1 LNFLVLPRLAFISGR
16 ILALASVSEKRLAL
30 IFQNYFLVTIF
41 IRNFAISFSNKTNT
55 IMKVLILQA
64 SPRANGN
71 TAWMAEEYKKA
82 AEAAGHEVTLVN
94 VSKKKIAGC
103 LACEY
108 CHNKG
113 NGACIQKDDM
123 QELYPLMNEAEALV
137 LAAPIYYF
145 TLCAQIQAPIQRM
158 YCVNAPAK
166 VKKMA
171 LLMSSYSPGVYD
183 GATAEFRDICNYWK
197 VENMGAVTAKIDE
210 QKTEETKQKI
220 QEIAG
225 RL

>member
-1 LNFLVLPRLAFISGR
+1 MNI
-16 ILALASVSEKRLAL
+16 L
-30 IFQNYFLVTIF
+30 IFQG
-41 IRNFAISFSNKTNT
+41 
-55 IMKVLILQA
+55 

-71 TAWMAEEYKKA
+71 TTWMADEYKKA
-82 AEAAGHEVTLVN
+82 AEAAGHLVTLVN

-108 CHNKG
+108 CHGKG
-113 NGACIQKDDM
+113 NGSCIQQDDM
-123 QELYPLMNEAEALV
+123 QEIYPLMAEAEVLV

-183 GATAEFRDICNYWK
+183 GAKAEYRDICNYWK
-197 VENMGAVTAKIDE
+197 VEDSGIVTATIDE
-210 QKTEETKQKI
+210 QKTDATKQKI
-220 QEIAG
+220 IE
-225 RL
+225 LVSNL

>member
-1 LNFLVLPRLAFISGR
+1 
-16 ILALASVSEKRLAL
+16 
-30 IFQNYFLVTIF
+30 
-41 IRNFAISFSNKTNT
+41 
-55 IMKVLILQA
+55 MKVLILQG

-108 CHNKG
+108 CHTRG

-123 QELYPLMNEAEALV
+123 QELYPLMAEAEALV

-145 TLCAQIQAPIQRM
+145 ALNAQIQAPIQRM
-158 YCVNAPAK
+158 YCVNKPAK
-166 VKKMA
+166 VVKMA

-183 GATAEFRDICNYWK
+183 GATAEFRDICNYWSA
-197 VENMGAVTAKIDE
+197 ENMGVVTAKNDE
-210 QKTEETKQKI
+210 QKSEETKQKVVALA
-220 QEIAG
+220 EK
-225 RL
+225 L